1 MNTYIKNTLLAAA
14 AALTLCCHTACID
27 ETTPKDEAVPSQISS
42 DSKSLQ
48 YLANS
53 LPSFLVTWDT
63 YGSTY
68 YTQDWGYP
76 CQMYMRDLL
85 CADFPMSDNGYNY
98 WIYTEDGS
106 SLRYAYYYSYYYY
119 YNFIKNANNVISIGE
134 QAVRGGNDA
143 ANKYLGQGYGYRA
156 MLYLDL
162 ARLYEYRATGVDDL
176 DNLADSLG
184 CYGITVPIVTDS
196 TTKQQ
201 LYNNPCA
208 PFYTMYRFIMT
219 DLNRAEKC
227 LDGYTREHKA
237 FMDQSVIYGLKTRL
251 WLEMASRFDQK
262 PADLTKM
269 IEADAKADGY
279 DKLGISS
286 AAQCYEQAALYA
298 QKAIAA
304 GGYQPLTHDEWS
316 DPTTG
321 FNTANSAWMFGTLVN
336 STEQINELPWY
347 TFLGWMASEADWG
360 MCVTQYNSYRC
371 ISKTLYDKMPSADWR
386 RTSWINPNDAG
397 AATVPDGYRTNVS
410 ATKWASL
417 PAYCNLKFRPGS
429 GNLNDLTV
437 GLVASLPLMRVEE
450 MYFDYFEAIAH
461 TQGVAAAAAAL
472 QQWVNTYRY
481 TDGSY
486 TCKVTKMNSFI
497 NALMVQRRIEL
508 WGEGLVFFDY
518 KRLRLPVTRRYTG
531 SNYASSMQL
540 NSYDGKVA
548 PWMNY
553 MIPETEQDQNPAVIV
568 GPNPSGA
575 ITAQ

>member
-1 MNTYIKNTLLAAA
+1 MKRHTKNILLAACA
-14 AALTLCCHTACID
+14 TLTLGCQTACID
-27 ETTPKDEAVPSQISS
+27 ETTPKDEAVPEQIQS

-53 LPSFLVTWDT
+53 LPSFLVTWNT

-98 WIYTEDGS
+98 WIYTEDAS

-119 YNFIKNANNVISIGE
+119 YNFIKNANNVVGIGKK
-134 QAVRGGNDA
+134 AVDGGNTA
-143 ANKYLGQGYGYRA
+143 ANQYLGQGYGYRA

-162 ARLYEYRATGVDDL
+162 ARLFEYKKTGVKSL
-176 DNLADSLG
+176 DALADSLG
-184 CYGITVPIVTDS
+184 SYGITVPIVTDS

-219 DLNRAEKC
+219 DLNRAEAC
-227 LDGYTREHKA
+227 LHGYARSHKA
-237 FMDQSVIYGLKTRL
+237 YMDQSVIYGLKTRL
-251 WLEMASRFDQK
+251 WLEMASRFEQSS
-262 PADLTKM
+262 ADLEKQ
-269 IEADAKADGY
+269 IAAESAADGY

-286 AAQCYEQAALYA
+286 AADCYAKAAEYA

-304 GGYQPLTHDEWS
+304 GGYQPLTQEQWS
-316 DPTTG
+316 NATTG
-321 FNTANSAWMFGTLVN
+321 FNTANDAWMFGTLIN
-336 STEQINELPWY
+336 SNEQINESPWY

-360 MCVTQYNSYRC
+360 MCVTMYNSYRC
-371 ISKTLYDKMPSADWR
+371 ISKTLYDKIGTSDWR
-386 RTSWINPNDAG
+386 RASWIAPGDAG
-397 AATVPDGYRTNVS
+397 KTTVPDGYNTAVS
-410 ATKWASL
+410 GTKWASL

-429 GNLNDLTV
+429 GNLDDLTV

-461 TQGVAAAAAAL
+461 TQGVSAAASAL
-472 QQWVNTYRY
+472 QQWVNANRY

-486 TCKVTKMNSFI
+486 TCKATTMNDFI
-497 NALMVQRRIEL
+497 TALMVQRRVEL
-508 WGEGLVFFDY
+508 WGEGLVYFDY
-518 KRLRLPVTRRYTG
+518 KRLNLPVIRRYSGT
-531 SNYASSMQL
+531 NYASSLQL
-540 NSYDGKVA
+540 NSYDGYVA

-553 MIPETEQDQNPAVIV
+553 MIPETEQDQNPAVVV

-575 ITAQ
+575 ITAE

>member
-1 MNTYIKNTLLAAA
+1 MKRHKKNLLLAACA
-14 AALTLCCHTACID
+14 MLTLGFQTACID
-27 ETTPKDEAVPSQISS
+27 ETTPKDEAVPGQIQS

-119 YNFIKNANNVISIGE
+119 YNFIKNANNVVSIGRK
-134 QAVRGGNDA
+134 AVDGGNSA
-143 ANKYLGQGYGYRA
+143 ANQYLGQGYGYRA

-162 ARLYEYRATGVDDL
+162 ARLFEYKTTGVKSL
-176 DNLADSLG
+176 DEQADSLG
-184 CYGITVPIVTDS
+184 SYGITVPIVTDS

-219 DLNRAEKC
+219 DLNRAEAC
-227 LDGYTREHKA
+227 LDGYTRSHKA

-251 WLEMASRFDQK
+251 WLEMASRFEQN
-262 PADLTKM
+262 PADLEKQ
-269 IEADAKADGY
+269 IAAESAADGY
-279 DKLGISS
+279 DRLGISS
-286 AAQCYEQAALYA
+286 ATDCYANAALYA

-304 GGYQPLTHDEWS
+304 DGYQPLTQEQWS
-316 DPTTG
+316 NTTTG
-321 FNTANSAWMFGTLVN
+321 FNTANDAWMFGTLVN
-336 STEQINELPWY
+336 SNEQINEAPWY
-347 TFLGWMASEADWG
+347 TFLGWMASEAEWG
-360 MCVTQYNSYRC
+360 MCVTMYNSYRC
-371 ISKTLYDKMPSADWR
+371 ISKALYDKIGTGDWR
-386 RTSWINPNDAG
+386 RASWIAPGDAG
-397 AATVPDGYRTNVS
+397 KTTVPAGYNTTVS
-410 ATKWASL
+410 GTKWASL
-417 PAYCNLKFRPGS
+417 PAYCNLKFRAGS
-429 GNLNDLTV
+429 GNLDDLTV

-461 TQGVAAAAAAL
+461 TQGVSAAASAL
-472 QQWVNTYRY
+472 QQWVNANRY

-486 TCKVTKMNSFI
+486 TCKATTMSDFI
-497 NALMVQRRIEL
+497 NALMVQRRVEL
-508 WGEGLVFFDY
+508 WGEGLVYFDY
-518 KRLRLPVTRRYTG
+518 KRLNLPVTRRYTG
-531 SNYASSMQL
+531 TNYASSLQL

-553 MIPETEQDQNPAVIV
+553 MIPETEQDQNPAVVV

-575 ITAQ
+575 ITAE

>member
-1 MNTYIKNTLLAAA
+1 MNTHIKNTLLAAA

-27 ETTPKDEAVPSQISS
+27 ETTPKDEAVPGQISS

-76 CQMYMRDLL
+76 CQMYMRDVL

-98 WIYTEDGS
+98 WSYIEDGT
-106 SLRYAYYYSYYYY
+106 SLRYAYYYTYYYY

-134 QAVRGGNDA
+134 QAVQGGNDA

-162 ARLYEYRATGVDDL
+162 SRLYEYRATGVDDL

-251 WLEMASRFDQK
+251 WLEMASRFDQN
-262 PADLTKM
+262 PADLAKM

-279 DKLGISS
+279 DKIGISS

-304 GGYQPLTHDEWS
+304 G
-316 DPTTG
+316 
-321 FNTANSAWMFGTLVN
+321 A
-336 STEQINELPWY
+336 
-347 TFLGWMASEADWG
+347 
-360 MCVTQYNSYRC
+360 
-371 ISKTLYDKMPSADWR
+371 
-386 RTSWINPNDAG
+386 TSPHA
-397 AATVPDGYRTNVS
+397 R
-410 ATKWASL
+410 
-417 PAYCNLKFRPGS
+417 
-429 GNLNDLTV
+429 
-437 GLVASLPLMRVEE
+437 
-450 MYFDYFEAIAH
+450 
-461 TQGVAAAAAAL
+461 
-472 QQWVNTYRY
+472 
-481 TDGSY
+481 
-486 TCKVTKMNSFI
+486 
-497 NALMVQRRIEL
+497 
-508 WGEGLVFFDY
+508 
-518 KRLRLPVTRRYTG
+518 
-531 SNYASSMQL
+531 
-540 NSYDGKVA
+540 
-548 PWMNY
+548 
-553 MIPETEQDQNPAVIV
+553 
-568 GPNPSGA
+568 
-575 ITAQ
+575 

>member
-1 MNTYIKNTLLAAA
+1 MNTHIKNTLLAAA
-14 AALTLCCHTACID
+14 AVATLCCHTACID

-53 LPSFLVTWDT
+53 LPSFLVTWNT

-119 YNFIKNANNVISIGE
+119 YNFIKNANNVIGIGE
-134 QAVRGGNDA
+134 KAVRGGNDA

-162 ARLYEYRATGVDDL
+162 ARLFEYRMTGVTTL
-176 DNLADSLG
+176 DELADSIG
-184 CYGITVPIVTDS
+184 SYGITVPIVTDS
-196 TTKQQ
+196 TTTQQ

-237 FMDQSVIYGLKTRL
+237 FMDKSVIYGLKTRL
-251 WLEMASRFDQK
+251 WLEMASRFDK
-262 PADLTKM
+262 NPADLAKM
-269 IEADAKADGY
+269 IEADAKADAY
-279 DKLGISS
+279 DKIGVTS
-286 AAQCYEQAALYA
+286 AMQCYEQAALYA
-298 QKAIAA
+298 QKAIASD
-304 GGYQPLTHDEWS
+304 GYQPLTQEQWS
-316 DPTTG
+316 DPATG
-321 FNTANSAWMFGTLVN
+321 FNTANDAWMFGTLVN
-336 STEQINELPWY
+336 SNEQINELPWY
-347 TFLGWMASEADWG
+347 AFLGWMASEADWG

-371 ISKTLYDKMPSADWR
+371 ISKTLYDKMTSADWR
-386 RTSWINPNDAG
+386 RPSWINPSDAG
-397 AATVPDGYRTNVS
+397 ATTVPDGYRTNVS

-429 GNLNDLTV
+429 GNLSDLTV

-486 TCKVTKMNSFI
+486 KCKATTMTSFI
-497 NALMVQRRIEL
+497 NALMIQRRIEL

-531 SNYASSMQL
+531 SNYVSTLQL
-540 NSYDGKVA
+540 NSYDGYVA

-575 ITAQ
+575 ITVQ